1 MFNWFSL
8 SQIFF
13 CDSQMWESFNSLSL
27 IPGDNLSPCQPII
40 GRYFFPQIAL
50 HLTFTIVEW
59 NMQILIKVYSEI
71 FLIHGFALAAL
82 AKQLMKSTCSK
93 SMHPVVFRE
102 SEFTLCF
109 WVAKYRILKKN
120 TLLSVVFCL
129 LCINE
134 EQWFFMSKYFNS
146 F

>member
-27 IPGDNLSPCQPII
+27 IPRDNLSPCQPII

-50 HLTFTIVEW
+50 HHSFTIVEW
-59 NMQILIKVYSEI
+59 NMQILVKVYSEI

-134 EQWFFMSKYFNS
+134 EQWFFTPKYFNS